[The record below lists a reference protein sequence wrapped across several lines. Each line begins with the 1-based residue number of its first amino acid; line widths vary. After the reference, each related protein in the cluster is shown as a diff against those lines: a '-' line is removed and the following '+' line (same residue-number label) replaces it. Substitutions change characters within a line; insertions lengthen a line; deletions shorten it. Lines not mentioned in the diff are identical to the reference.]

1 MSTQSTYAI
10 VVAGGKQHRVKVGQ
24 KCRFEKVTGEP
35 GESVELDKVLLVAQ
49 GESVEL
55 GAPYLSGSKVMA
67 KILQHGRGEKI
78 KIFKMR
84 RRKGY
89 RRTQGHRQ
97 DFTEVEITQINTK

>member
-10 VVAGGKQHRVKVGQ
+10 VAAGGKQHRVKVGQ
-24 KCRFEKVTGEP
+24 KCRLELVAGEP
-35 GESVELDKVLLVAQ
+35 GQLVELDKVLLVAQ
-49 GESVEL
+49 GESVKL
-55 GAPYLSGSKVMA
+55 GAPYLAGSKVTA

-97 DFTEVEITQINTK
+97 HFTEVEITQIN